1 MKEKINPNNDVLD
14 LSEEYF
20 KNKVDT
26 YENESEE
33 YFPQENSRPPH
44 Y

>member
-1 MKEKINPNNDVLD
+1 MIKKINPNDD
-14 LSEEYF
+14 GFDPSEEYF
-20 KNKVDT
+20 KNKVDK

-33 YFPQENSRPPH
+33 YFPQENSKPPH

>member
-1 MKEKINPNNDVLD
+1 MKKKINPKNDVYD
-14 LSEEYF
+14 EYEEYF
-20 KNKVDT
+20 KNKVDK

-33 YFPQENSRPPH
+33 YFPQENSKPPH